1 MSLWHLTKTQKSWGF
16 QVCHANTKGSYEF
29 CKSKKVRK
37 GVVQMVNKNLKEA
50 LLTIMPDWES
60 NKRYKVPGIHI
71 AEDRAFVFELKVYEV
86 LEDFRKK

>member
-1 MSLWHLTKTQKSWGF
+1 M
-16 QVCHANTKGSYEF
+16 
-29 CKSKKVRK
+29 
-37 GVVQMVNKNLKEA
+37 VQMVNKNLKEA